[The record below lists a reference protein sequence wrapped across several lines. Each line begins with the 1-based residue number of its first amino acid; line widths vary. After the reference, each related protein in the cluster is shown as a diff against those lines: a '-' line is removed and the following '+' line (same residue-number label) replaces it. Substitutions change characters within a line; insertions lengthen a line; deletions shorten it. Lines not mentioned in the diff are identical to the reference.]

1 MSEHHHHHHHHKDGA
16 TRFKERSLN
25 AIVLRRKME
34 KWGKIILLI
43 IAILMVLAV
52 AFVYTMG

>member
-1 MSEHHHHHHHHKDGA
+1 MGHHHHHHHQDGA
-16 TRFKERSLN
+16 SLFKERSLN
-25 AIVLRRKME
+25 AIVRLRKFE

-52 AFVYTMG
+52 VFVYL